1 MSKGTREEKYKV
13 RAHLVKNGKSIEI
26 EAKIEFAYD
35 TDDYGN
41 GYYMHVES
49 KEEPFGG
56 QLYDIRYD
64 KDFHEDYLMEYIMNF
79 YSRRFDGK
87 PTQYDV
93 KWKLIGIHIYEYED
107 VD

>member
-1 MSKGTREEKYKV
+1 MASFIRDERYKV
-13 RAHLVKNGKSIEI
+13 WAHVVKNGKSLEI
-26 EAKIEFAYD
+26 EANIEFCYD
-35 TDDYGN
+35 PEDYGN

-64 KDFHEDYLMEYIMNF
+64 KDFNPDYLMEYIMAF

-87 PTQYDV
+87 PTKYDV
-93 KWKLIGIHIYEYED
+93 KWKLIGIRIHEAEFD
-107 VD
+107 D